1 MEAFTIAPADTKALW
16 LIGLVPLLVLVLVV
30 AVLGASI
37 KGARTARFEVSPDG
51 LRLRRFL
58 SALNTLTRW

>member
-37 KGARTARFEVSPDG
+37 KGSAR
-51 LRLRRFL
+51 L
-58 SALNTLTRW
+58 SLTDSSRHSTR